1 MPRIEPV
8 SATTRDPLIRY
19 SFREARKRVG
29 MVPEAYAVSAHHRPT
44 FIGQSLFEL
53 SLERAK
59 QVDNHLKELA
69 NLKAASV
76 VGCEFCLDIG
86 SFIASGSGIAEQQLR
101 DLPFHGESDA
111 FSPLEKL
118 VLDYAEAMSQTPQAV
133 DDDLFAQL
141 REHFDEAQMVELTA
155 AIAWENF
162 RARFNAATGVPAQGF
177 SKDGVCALPAARA
190 GAPKADGV
198 VAA

>member
-8 SATTRDPLIRY
+8 SASTRDPLVRY

-29 MVPEAYAVSAHHRPT
+29 MVPETYAVSAHHKPT

-53 SLERAK
+53 TLEKAK
-59 QVDNHLKELA
+59 RVDNHLKELA
-69 NLKAASV
+69 TLKAASV

-86 SFIASGSGIAEQQLR
+86 SFLASESGIPEQQLR
-101 DLPFHGESDA
+101 DLPFHPESDA

-118 VLDYAEAMSQTPQAV
+118 VLDYAVAMSQTPQQV
-133 DDDLFAQL
+133 DDALFGRL
-141 REHFDEAQMVELTA
+141 SEHFDERQMVELTSI
-155 AIAWENF
+155 IAWENF
-162 RARFNAATGVPAQGF
+162 RARFNAAIGVPAQGF
-177 SKDGVCALPAARA
+177 TKDGFCAVPAAHPA
-190 GAPKADGV
+190 QPDADGV